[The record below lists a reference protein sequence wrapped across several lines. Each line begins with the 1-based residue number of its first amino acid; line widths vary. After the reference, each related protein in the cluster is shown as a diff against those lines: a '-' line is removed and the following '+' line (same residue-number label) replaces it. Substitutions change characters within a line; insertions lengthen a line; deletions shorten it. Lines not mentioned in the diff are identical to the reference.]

1 MYCLKVKFAKTS
13 SFINTKSLFLLSIMN
28 ITSQIKQPIHA
39 EMELFEKKF
48 FESMSSKVALLN
60 RITYYI
66 VNRKGKQMRPMFVFL
81 TAKMISGGK
90 VNERTYRGA
99 SVIELIHT
107 ATLVHDDVVDDSNR
121 RRGFFSINA
130 LWRNK
135 IAVLVGDYLLSKG
148 LLLSIDNG
156 DFDLLRIISVA
167 VREMSEGELLQIE
180 KARRLDIDE
189 SVYYEIIRQKTA
201 TLIAACCA
209 LGAKS
214 VSEDEAQVETMRKF
228 GELIGMAFQIKDD
241 LFDYT
246 DDAIG
251 KPTGIDIKEQ
261 KMTLPL
267 IYALNN
273 CTSKEKSWCINSIKN
288 HNKDKKRVK
297 EVIQFVKDKN
307 GLSYAEQKMVQFQQE
322 ALALIQKFPT
332 SEYKDSLTLMVN
344 YVIERKNKQCQS
356 QYQLQCQ
363 KRSCFDLILE
373 FGILNFHATFLQPK
387 ASMLIEP
394 S

>member
-1 MYCLKVKFAKTS
+1 MKIV
-13 SFINTKSLFLLSIMN
+13 
-28 ITSQIKQPIHA
+28 SQIKEPINQ

-48 FESMSSKVALLN
+48 YESMSSKVALLN

-81 TAKMISGGK
+81 TAKLLNNGE

-107 ATLVHDDVVDDSNR
+107 ATLVHDDVVDDSNK
-121 RRGFFSINA
+121 RRGFFSVNA
-130 LWRNK
+130 LWKNK

-180 KARRLDIDE
+180 KARRLDITE
-189 SVYYEIIRQKTA
+189 EVYYDIIRQKTA
-201 TLIAACCA
+201 TLIAACCS
-209 LGAKS
+209 LGACS
-214 VSEDEAQVETMRKF
+214 VRPDSPDVETFRKF

-241 LFDYT
+241 LFDYGEER
-246 DDAIG
+246 IG

-267 IYALNN
+267 IYVLNK
-273 CTSKEKSWCINSIKN
+273 CSKAEKKWLINSIKN

-297 EVIQFVKDKN
+297 EVIAFVKAN
-307 GLSYAEQKMVQFQQE
+307 GGLEYAVEKMLAYKEE
-322 ALALIQKFPT
+322 ALALLNTYPD
-332 SEYKDSLTLMVN
+332 SEYKSSLELMVN
-344 YVIERKNKQCQS
+344 YVVDRKK
-356 QYQLQCQ
+356 
-363 KRSCFDLILE
+363 
-373 FGILNFHATFLQPK
+373 
-387 ASMLIEP
+387 
-394 S
+394 